1 MSPPLIHLGHGNY
14 VVSHRIY
21 RMLPVITSQPLVT
34 RRIRNEAKQ
43 EGRLI
48 NCSQGKAAKTV
59 IILKSGHITLTSKDH
74 LAIKRAL
81 MDGAPSEP

>member
-14 VVSHRIY
+14 VVSQSIHRMFPI
-21 RMLPVITSQPLVT
+21 ISSQPLVT

-59 IILKSGHITLTSKDH
+59 IVLKSGHIILTSKDH
-74 LAIKRAL
+74 ASIKRAL
-81 MDGAPSEP
+81 TDGAPSEF